1 MLGGGSGERLCT
13 PSTSA
18 GPFRIFSVAGFQ
30 NRANDIVYCPPIVRQ
45 QAQHV
50 PEDSTAIIYFGGDV
64 QDFPESMET
73 NRDSRGYMKYNLE
86 NSAILLREAFP
97 RSHIIV
103 IRPVRMEFKTFS
115 CFDNFVRGNNAGVPD
130 HTPMNHALQHLEKL
144 LQNLSQRLISIP
156 ENEILDQAAQAA
168 AAAAAV
174 AAAAA
179 AAALTLSNATVNA
192 ESNSQSS
199 PGNDSSQDMDIDI
212 LQVQEN
218 VTVDADGAV
227 IFPIVGSD
235 AAELVNNVTGNNGN
249 SHQEQVNNHQ
259 EQANNQAQNAAAIKM
274 ASTTT
279 TSNNIE
285 HQNNDC
291 STGQTRQASVVSAS
305 PAATTSGA
313 TATVTSD
320 SNPLWWRENLNLD
333 KSKLVLIGF
342 SKGCVV
348 LNQFIYEFHYLKTLT
363 PDDSSMCRLLSRIS
377 DMYWLDGGHG
387 GQKNTW
393 ITSRSLLE
401 TLTRMGMNIHVH
413 LTPYQVQDDRRPWI
427 RKEEKLF
434 TEMLRR
440 LNAPITRHLHY
451 DNQPANLMTHFEV
464 LQAFCQHVH
473 ALNQQVQQHQQQQ
486 QQIQQQQ
493 GVGGGGINDQSAS
506 TNNGSN
512 SILEA
517 SEEGTA
523 ALKRQQVAQLRQHHR
538 QLLANTPEL
547 ALASTSSSRIAAAL
561 ISSAVALSASSA
573 SIVNNHHHGH
583 MQQQQQQQNQQQQQ
597 QNQPQQQQIRHHP
610 HSPHQQLQSHRHHH
624 HHHSHHHHHHH
635 SHSNSHSHSHSQH
648 HHHHQCRS
656 KRKLQKLYY
665 TLCR

>member
-1 MLGGGSGERLCT
+1 MLGGSTDRLCT

-18 GPFRIFSVAGFQ
+18 GPFRIFAVTGFQ
-30 NRANDIVYCPPIVRQ
+30 NRANDIVYCPPIRPTGSEN
-45 QAQHV
+45 A
-50 PEDSTAIIYFGGDV
+50 EDSTAVVYFGGDV

-97 RSHIIV
+97 RAHIIV

-156 ENEILDQAAQAA
+156 ENEIMDQAAQAA

-179 AAALTLSNATVNA
+179 LVSSTLSTAST
-192 ESNSQSS
+192 
-199 PGNDSSQDMDIDI
+199 DSSASSSSLTDNNQDMDIDI

-227 IFPIVGSD
+227 IFPNVGGTGTGVVSGGGSSNSSGGGVSST
-235 AAELVNNVTGNNGN
+235 VNNATN
-249 SHQEQVNNHQ
+249 SNMSL
-259 EQANNQAQNAAAIKM
+259 A
-274 ASTTT
+274 TT
-279 TSNNIE
+279 TSQSAQSVPLQPTTQQTQSNNTQHFNNIGVNSNSNE
-285 HQNNDC
+285 CITQQQQPRLN
-291 STGQTRQASVVSAS
+291 
-305 PAATTSGA
+305 
-313 TATVTSD
+313 

-333 KSKLVLIGF
+333 KAKLVLIGF

-363 PDDSSMCRLLSRIS
+363 PDDSTMIRLLSRIK

-427 RKEEKLF
+427 RKEEKIF
-434 TEMLRR
+434 TDMLRR
-440 LNAPITRHLHY
+440 LGAPITRHLHY
-451 DNQPANLMTHFEV
+451 DSQTANLMTHFEV
-464 LQAFCQHVH
+464 LQAFCQHIH
-473 ALNQQVQQHQQQQ
+473 ALNQQHQLQMQQQQTTQPQQTSALQPLQQSSSNIQINEQLQQQQ
-486 QQIQQQQ
+486 QLQQAQLNS
-493 GVGGGGINDQSAS
+493 IRSELAKTSAS
-506 TNNGSN
+506 GP
-512 SILEA
+512 
-517 SEEGTA
+517 
-523 ALKRQQVAQLRQHHR
+523 K
-538 QLLANTPEL
+538 
-547 ALASTSSSRIAAAL
+547 
-561 ISSAVALSASSA
+561 
-573 SIVNNHHHGH
+573 
-583 MQQQQQQQNQQQQQ
+583 
-597 QNQPQQQQIRHHP
+597 
-610 HSPHQQLQSHRHHH
+610 
-624 HHHSHHHHHHH
+624 
-635 SHSNSHSHSHSQH
+635 
-648 HHHHQCRS
+648 
-656 KRKLQKLYY
+656 
-665 TLCR
+665 

>member
-1 MLGGGSGERLCT
+1 MLGGSSGERLCT

-45 QAQHV
+45 QSQHV
-50 PEDSTAIIYFGGDV
+50 DDSKAIIYFGGDV

-179 AAALTLSNATVNA
+179 AAALTLSNATVN
-192 ESNSQSS
+192 SDTGPSS
-199 PGNDSSQDMDIDI
+199 AAVNDSSQEMDIDI

-227 IFPIVGSD
+227 IFPIISAGLTATGTTTNNTTP
-235 AAELVNNVTGNNGN
+235 AADTVNNGNNKDATTN
-249 SHQEQVNNHQ
+249 SHQELNNQ
-259 EQANNQAQNAAAIKM
+259 LQQQIAAKATVSAPANNVEHY
-274 ASTTT
+274 
-279 TSNNIE
+279 NNI
-285 HQNNDC
+285 NSSIDC
-291 STGQTRQASVVSAS
+291 AALQSSLQTQPLQPR
-305 PAATTSGA
+305 PTTP
-313 TATVTSD
+313 TSEN
-320 SNPLWWRENLNLD
+320 NPLWWRENLNLD

-363 PDDSSMCRLLSRIS
+363 PDDSSMCRLLSRIT

-473 ALNQQVQQHQQQQ
+473 SL
-486 QQIQQQQ
+486 
-493 GVGGGGINDQSAS
+493 
-506 TNNGSN
+506 
-512 SILEA
+512 
-517 SEEGTA
+517 
-523 ALKRQQVAQLRQHHR
+523 
-538 QLLANTPEL
+538 
-547 ALASTSSSRIAAAL
+547 
-561 ISSAVALSASSA
+561 
-573 SIVNNHHHGH
+573 
-583 MQQQQQQQNQQQQQ
+583 NQQQQLQ
-597 QNQPQQQQIRHHP
+597 QPAGNELPIVATNNGAG
-610 HSPHQQLQSHRHHH
+610 SI
-624 HHHSHHHHHHH
+624 
-635 SHSNSHSHSHSQH
+635 SNSLLDASEEA
-648 HHHHQCRS
+648 
-656 KRKLQKLYY
+656 K
-665 TLCR
+665 

>member
-1 MLGGGSGERLCT
+1 MIGKFHDTVMDEKSMMKVTIDKFFQLQKRVTNSEVMLGGSADRLCT

-30 NRANDIVYCPPIVRQ
+30 NRTNDIVYCPPIIRQ
-45 QAQHV
+45 QNQNV
-50 PEDSTAIIYFGGDV
+50 EDSTAVVYFGGDV

-103 IRPVRMEFKTFS
+103 VRPVRMEFKTFS

-179 AAALTLSNATVNA
+179 AAALVSSTLSNASSDSSSSSSNA
-192 ESNSQSS
+192 S
-199 PGNDSSQDMDIDI
+199 DSSQEMDIDI

-227 IFPIVGSD
+227 IFSNSSDLNNTSSNNSGASVAGTDNDTSVTAVAPLTSVSSATTLASTGSSSS
-235 AAELVNNVTGNNGN
+235 T
-249 SHQEQVNNHQ
+249 
-259 EQANNQAQNAAAIKM
+259 AAA
-274 ASTTT
+274 TTNT
-279 TSNNIE
+279 TLQQSDVTTQSQQTNENLHFNDLNNS
-285 HQNNDC
+285 NDC
-291 STGQTRQASVVSAS
+291 SLQQQQQQQTSNQQQQ
-305 PAATTSGA
+305 
-313 TATVTSD
+313 
-320 SNPLWWRENLNLD
+320 NPLWWRENLNLD
-333 KSKLVLIGF
+333 KSKLIIIGF

-363 PDDSSMCRLLSRIS
+363 PDDSTMGRLLSRIK

-401 TLTRMGMNIHVH
+401 TLTRMAINIHVH

-427 RKEEKLF
+427 RKEEKTF
-434 TEMLRR
+434 TDLLRR
-440 LNAPITRHLHY
+440 LGAQVTRHLHY
-451 DNQPANLMTHFEV
+451 DSQTANLMTHFEV
-464 LQAFCQHVH
+464 LQAFCQHIH
-473 ALNQQVQQHQQQQ
+473 N
-486 QQIQQQQ
+486 
-493 GVGGGGINDQSAS
+493 
-506 TNNGSN
+506 
-512 SILEA
+512 
-517 SEEGTA
+517 
-523 ALKRQQVAQLRQHHR
+523 
-538 QLLANTPEL
+538 
-547 ALASTSSSRIAAAL
+547 
-561 ISSAVALSASSA
+561 
-573 SIVNNHHHGH
+573 
-583 MQQQQQQQNQQQQQ
+583 QNQQQQL
-597 QNQPQQQQIRHHP
+597 
-610 HSPHQQLQSHRHHH
+610 HSQQLQQQGGQLTQQQTHNNAQNNDQQHPQPQ
-624 HHHSHHHHHHH
+624 
-635 SHSNSHSHSHSQH
+635 SQT
-648 HHHHQCRS
+648 S
-656 KRKLQKLYY
+656 EEK
-665 TLCR
+665 

>member
-1 MLGGGSGERLCT
+1 MLGGSADRLCT

-30 NRANDIVYCPPIVRQ
+30 NRTNDIVYCPPIIRQ
-45 QAQHV
+45 QNQNV
-50 PEDSTAIIYFGGDV
+50 EDSTAVVYFGGDV

-103 IRPVRMEFKTFS
+103 VRPVRMEFKTFS

-179 AAALTLSNATVNA
+179 AAALVSSTLSNASSDSSSSSSNA
-192 ESNSQSS
+192 S
-199 PGNDSSQDMDIDI
+199 DSSQEMDIDI

-227 IFPIVGSD
+227 IFSNSSDLNNTSSNNSGASVAGTDNDTSVTAVAPLTSVSSATTLASTGSSSS
-235 AAELVNNVTGNNGN
+235 T
-249 SHQEQVNNHQ
+249 
-259 EQANNQAQNAAAIKM
+259 AAA
-274 ASTTT
+274 TTNT
-279 TSNNIE
+279 TLQQSDVTTQSQQTNENLHFNDLNNS
-285 HQNNDC
+285 NDC
-291 STGQTRQASVVSAS
+291 SLQQQQQQQTSNQQQQ
-305 PAATTSGA
+305 
-313 TATVTSD
+313 
-320 SNPLWWRENLNLD
+320 NPLWWRENLNLD
-333 KSKLVLIGF
+333 KSKLIIIGF

-363 PDDSSMCRLLSRIS
+363 PDDSTMGRLLSRIK

-401 TLTRMGMNIHVH
+401 TLTRMAINIHVH

-427 RKEEKLF
+427 RKEEKTF
-434 TEMLRR
+434 TDLLRR
-440 LNAPITRHLHY
+440 LGAQVTRHLHY
-451 DNQPANLMTHFEV
+451 DSQTANLMTHFEV
-464 LQAFCQHVH
+464 LQAFCQHIH
-473 ALNQQVQQHQQQQ
+473 N
-486 QQIQQQQ
+486 
-493 GVGGGGINDQSAS
+493 
-506 TNNGSN
+506 
-512 SILEA
+512 
-517 SEEGTA
+517 
-523 ALKRQQVAQLRQHHR
+523 
-538 QLLANTPEL
+538 
-547 ALASTSSSRIAAAL
+547 
-561 ISSAVALSASSA
+561 
-573 SIVNNHHHGH
+573 
-583 MQQQQQQQNQQQQQ
+583 QNQQQQL
-597 QNQPQQQQIRHHP
+597 
-610 HSPHQQLQSHRHHH
+610 HSQQLQQQGGQLTQQQTHNNAQNNDQQHPQPQ
-624 HHHSHHHHHHH
+624 
-635 SHSNSHSHSHSQH
+635 SQT
-648 HHHHQCRS
+648 S
-656 KRKLQKLYY
+656 EEK
-665 TLCR
+665 

>member
-18 GPFRIFSVAGFQ
+18 GPFRIFSVTGFQ

-45 QAQHV
+45 HSVHV

-97 RSHIIV
+97 RAHIIV

-179 AAALTLSNATVNA
+179 AAALTLSNATVTS
-192 ESNSQSS
+192 ESNSQAA
-199 PGNDSSQDMDIDI
+199 PANDSSQEMDIDI

-218 VTVDADGAV
+218 ITVDADGAV
-227 IFPIVGSD
+227 IFPIVGSE
-235 AAELVNNVTGNNGN
+235 APETVNNVSGNNGN
-249 SHQEQVNNHQ
+249 ISCGGNDDSSTNVNNHQEQVNNQ
-259 EQANNQAQNAAAIKM
+259 QLQPQQTAAAIKM
-274 ASTTT
+274 TSATTALSAT
-279 TSNNIE
+279 TNNVE
-285 HQNNDC
+285 HYNNDC
-291 STGQTRQASVVSAS
+291 ATRPA
-305 PAATTSGA
+305 PAATATSVSG
-313 TATVTSD
+313 TATSTSTSTATSD

-401 TLTRMGMNIHVH
+401 TLTRMAGMNIHVH

-440 LNAPITRHLHY
+440 LNAPLTRHLHY

-473 ALNQQVQQHQQQQ
+473 ALNQQQQQLQ
-486 QQIQQQQ
+486 QQQQQ
-493 GVGGGGINDQSAS
+493 GVGISEQSAATVA

-512 SILEA
+512 NLLEA
-517 SEEGTA
+517 GEEA
-523 ALKRQQVAQLRQHHR
+523 K
-538 QLLANTPEL
+538 
-547 ALASTSSSRIAAAL
+547 
-561 ISSAVALSASSA
+561 
-573 SIVNNHHHGH
+573 
-583 MQQQQQQQNQQQQQ
+583 
-597 QNQPQQQQIRHHP
+597 
-610 HSPHQQLQSHRHHH
+610 
-624 HHHSHHHHHHH
+624 
-635 SHSNSHSHSHSQH
+635 
-648 HHHHQCRS
+648 
-656 KRKLQKLYY
+656 
-665 TLCR
+665 

>member
-1 MLGGGSGERLCT
+1 MLGGSSGERLCT

-45 QAQHV
+45 QSQHV
-50 PEDSTAIIYFGGDV
+50 EESKAIIYFGGDV

-97 RSHIIV
+97 HSHIIV

-179 AAALTLSNATVNA
+179 AAALTLSNATVNS
-192 ESNSQSS
+192 ESSSSSSTAGDNSQE
-199 PGNDSSQDMDIDI
+199 MDIDI

-227 IFPIVGSD
+227 IFPIVSAGTTETGAPLNNVDGVGNVNNGNNKD
-235 AAELVNNVTGNNGN
+235 AAVN
-249 SHQEQVNNHQ
+249 SHQES
-259 EQANNQAQNAAAIKM
+259 NNQQQQQQQQQSTAKI

-279 TSNNIE
+279 TTPVTNNVE
-285 HQNNDC
+285 HCNNSNDC
-291 STGQTRQASVVSAS
+291 SASQATLSTQQQQQQQLRST
-305 PAATTSGA
+305 PTTTTS
-313 TATVTSD
+313 D
-320 SNPLWWRENLNLD
+320 NNPLWWRENLNLD

-363 PDDSSMCRLLSRIS
+363 PDDSSMCRLLSRIT

-473 ALNQQVQQHQQQQ
+473 SL
-486 QQIQQQQ
+486 
-493 GVGGGGINDQSAS
+493 
-506 TNNGSN
+506 
-512 SILEA
+512 
-517 SEEGTA
+517 
-523 ALKRQQVAQLRQHHR
+523 
-538 QLLANTPEL
+538 
-547 ALASTSSSRIAAAL
+547 
-561 ISSAVALSASSA
+561 
-573 SIVNNHHHGH
+573 
-583 MQQQQQQQNQQQQQ
+583 NQQQQQ
-597 QNQPQQQQIRHHP
+597 LQQHGANNEP
-610 HSPHQQLQSHRHHH
+610 ATVATNNGAG
-624 HHHSHHHHHHH
+624 
-635 SHSNSHSHSHSQH
+635 SNSNNLMDASEEA
-648 HHHHQCRS
+648 
-656 KRKLQKLYY
+656 K
-665 TLCR
+665 

>member
-1 MLGGGSGERLCT
+1 MLGGSTDRLCT

-18 GPFRIFSVAGFQ
+18 GPFRIFAVTGFQ
-30 NRANDIVYCPPIVRQ
+30 NRANDIVYCPPIRPTGSEN
-45 QAQHV
+45 A
-50 PEDSTAIIYFGGDV
+50 EDSTAVVYFGGDV

-97 RSHIIV
+97 RAHIIV

-156 ENEILDQAAQAA
+156 ENEIMDQAAQAA

-179 AAALTLSNATVNA
+179 LVSSTLSTASTDTSA
-192 ESNSQSS
+192 SS
-199 PGNDSSQDMDIDI
+199 SALNDNNQDMDIDI

-227 IFPIVGSD
+227 IFPIVTG
-235 AAELVNNVTGNNGN
+235 AGTGGGVNSASNSSGGGVTA
-249 SHQEQVNNHQ
+249 S
-259 EQANNQAQNAAAIKM
+259 ANNAANSNI

-279 TSNNIE
+279 TPHSTQKAPLQSTAHQAQTNNAHFNNIGGGSNNSNE
-285 HQNNDC
+285 CVTQAQ
-291 STGQTRQASVVSAS
+291 SQQLTRQN
-305 PAATTSGA
+305 
-313 TATVTSD
+313 

-333 KSKLVLIGF
+333 KAKLVLIGF

-363 PDDSSMCRLLSRIS
+363 PDDSTMIRLLSRIK

-427 RKEEKLF
+427 RKEEKIF
-434 TEMLRR
+434 TDMLRR
-440 LNAPITRHLHY
+440 LGAPITRHLHY
-451 DNQPANLMTHFEV
+451 DSQTANLMTHFEV
-464 LQAFCQHVH
+464 LQAFCQHIH
-473 ALNQQVQQHQQQQ
+473 TLNQQQQLQMQQQQQTAQQQQ
-486 QQIQQQQ
+486 QQASALQPLQQ
-493 GVGGGGINDQSAS
+493 
-506 TNNGSN
+506 
-512 SILEA
+512 
-517 SEEGTA
+517 
-523 ALKRQQVAQLRQHHR
+523 
-538 QLLANTPEL
+538 
-547 ALASTSSSRIAAAL
+547 SSSNIQINEQL
-561 ISSAVALSASSA
+561 
-573 SIVNNHHHGH
+573 
-583 MQQQQQQQNQQQQQ
+583 QQQQQQQT
-597 QNQPQQQQIRHHP
+597 
-610 HSPHQQLQSHRHHH
+610 QLNNTNRSELGKA
-624 HHHSHHHHHHH
+624 
-635 SHSNSHSHSHSQH
+635 SNSGA
-648 HHHHQCRS
+648 
-656 KRKLQKLYY
+656 K
-665 TLCR
+665 

>member
-1 MLGGGSGERLCT
+1 MAIIEHFLKLQKRVTNFGVMLGGSTDRLCT

-18 GPFRIFSVAGFQ
+18 GPFRIFAVTGFQ
-30 NRANDIVYCPPIVRQ
+30 NRANDIVYCPPIRPTGSEN
-45 QAQHV
+45 A
-50 PEDSTAIIYFGGDV
+50 EDSTAVVYFGGDV

-97 RSHIIV
+97 RAHIIV

-156 ENEILDQAAQAA
+156 ENEIMDQAAQAA

-179 AAALTLSNATVNA
+179 LVSSTLSTASTDTSA
-192 ESNSQSS
+192 SS
-199 PGNDSSQDMDIDI
+199 SALNDNNQDMDIDI

-227 IFPIVGSD
+227 IFP
-235 AAELVNNVTGNNGN
+235 NVTGAGTVGGVSSAINTSGGGV
-249 SHQEQVNNHQ
+249 SAS
-259 EQANNQAQNAAAIKM
+259 ANNSANSNI

-279 TSNNIE
+279 TPHSTQKAPLQSTAHQAQTNNTHFNNIGGGSSNSNE
-285 HQNNDC
+285 CVAQA
-291 STGQTRQASVVSAS
+291 QQLTRQN
-305 PAATTSGA
+305 
-313 TATVTSD
+313 

-333 KSKLVLIGF
+333 KAKLVLIGF

-363 PDDSSMCRLLSRIS
+363 PDDSTMIRLLSRIK

-427 RKEEKLF
+427 RKEEKIF
-434 TEMLRR
+434 TDMLRR
-440 LNAPITRHLHY
+440 LGAPITRHLHY
-451 DNQPANLMTHFEV
+451 DSQTANLMTHFEV
-464 LQAFCQHVH
+464 LQAFCQHIH
-473 ALNQQVQQHQQQQ
+473 TLNQQQQLQMQQQQQTAQQQQ
-486 QQIQQQQ
+486 QQASALQPLQQ
-493 GVGGGGINDQSAS
+493 
-506 TNNGSN
+506 
-512 SILEA
+512 
-517 SEEGTA
+517 
-523 ALKRQQVAQLRQHHR
+523 
-538 QLLANTPEL
+538 
-547 ALASTSSSRIAAAL
+547 SSSNIQINEQL
-561 ISSAVALSASSA
+561 
-573 SIVNNHHHGH
+573 
-583 MQQQQQQQNQQQQQ
+583 QQQQQT
-597 QNQPQQQQIRHHP
+597 
-610 HSPHQQLQSHRHHH
+610 QLNNTNRSELGKA
-624 HHHSHHHHHHH
+624 
-635 SHSNSHSHSHSQH
+635 SNSGA
-648 HHHHQCRS
+648 
-656 KRKLQKLYY
+656 K
-665 TLCR
+665 

>member
-192 ESNSQSS
+192 ESSSQSS

-235 AAELVNNVTGNNGN
+235 AAEIVNNVSGNNGN

-259 EQANNQAQNAAAIKM
+259 EQANNQPQTAAAIKM
-274 ASTTT
+274 ASTTAA
-279 TSNNIE
+279 NNVE

-291 STGQTRQASVVSAS
+291 GTGQARQASVVSAN

-401 TLTRMGMNIHVH
+401 TLTRMAGMNIHVH

-473 ALNQQVQQHQQQQ
+473 ALNQQAQQQQQQ

-493 GVGGGGINDQSAS
+493 GVGGGINEQTAT

-517 SEEGTA
+517 SEEA
-523 ALKRQQVAQLRQHHR
+523 K
-538 QLLANTPEL
+538 
-547 ALASTSSSRIAAAL
+547 
-561 ISSAVALSASSA
+561 
-573 SIVNNHHHGH
+573 
-583 MQQQQQQQNQQQQQ
+583 
-597 QNQPQQQQIRHHP
+597 
-610 HSPHQQLQSHRHHH
+610 
-624 HHHSHHHHHHH
+624 
-635 SHSNSHSHSHSQH
+635 
-648 HHHHQCRS
+648 
-656 KRKLQKLYY
+656 
-665 TLCR
+665 

>member
-45 QAQHV
+45 HSVHV

-179 AAALTLSNATVNA
+179 AAALTLSNATVTS
-192 ESNSQSS
+192 ESNSQSA
-199 PGNDSSQDMDIDI
+199 PANDSSQEMDIDI

-218 VTVDADGAV
+218 ITVDADGAV
-227 IFPIVGSD
+227 IFPIVGNEVPE
-235 AAELVNNVTGNNGN
+235 AVNNVSGNNGN
-249 SHQEQVNNHQ
+249 IGGGGNNDSVNNHQEQVNNQ
-259 EQANNQAQNAAAIKM
+259 QLQQQQQTPAAIKM
-274 ASTTT
+274 TSPTTAINAT
-279 TSNNIE
+279 NNVE
-285 HQNNDC
+285 HYNNDC
-291 STGQTRQASVVSAS
+291 GTRQV
-305 PAATTSGA
+305 PAATTT
-313 TATVTSD
+313 TASAMGTSTSTATSD

-401 TLTRMGMNIHVH
+401 TLTRMAGMNIHVH

-473 ALNQQVQQHQQQQ
+473 ALNQQQ

-493 GVGGGGINDQSAS
+493 GVGISEQSSAAVTA

-512 SILEA
+512 NLLEA
-517 SEEGTA
+517 GEEA
-523 ALKRQQVAQLRQHHR
+523 K
-538 QLLANTPEL
+538 
-547 ALASTSSSRIAAAL
+547 
-561 ISSAVALSASSA
+561 
-573 SIVNNHHHGH
+573 
-583 MQQQQQQQNQQQQQ
+583 
-597 QNQPQQQQIRHHP
+597 
-610 HSPHQQLQSHRHHH
+610 
-624 HHHSHHHHHHH
+624 
-635 SHSNSHSHSHSQH
+635 
-648 HHHHQCRS
+648 
-656 KRKLQKLYY
+656 
-665 TLCR
+665 

>member
-179 AAALTLSNATVNA
+179 AAALTLSNATVAA
-192 ESNSQSS
+192 ESNSQSA
-199 PGNDSSQDMDIDI
+199 PANDSSQEMDIDI

-218 VTVDADGAV
+218 ITVDADGAV
-227 IFPIVGSD
+227 IFPIVGSE
-235 AAELVNNVTGNNGN
+235 AAELLNNVTGNNGN
-249 SHQEQVNNHQ
+249 NGHQEPTNNHQ
-259 EQANNQAQNAAAIKM
+259 EQANNLQQAQQQQQQQQSAAAIKM
-274 ASTTT
+274 TSPTTALGGT
-279 TSNNIE
+279 NNVE
-285 HQNNDC
+285 HYNNDC
-291 STGQTRQASVVSAS
+291 ATGQQTRQAQVG
-305 PAATTSGA
+305 SGTANA
-313 TATVTSD
+313 TATVNSD

-363 PDDSSMCRLLSRIS
+363 PDDSSMCRLLSRIT

-401 TLTRMGMNIHVH
+401 TLTRMGKPV
-413 LTPYQVQDDRRPWI
+413 
-427 RKEEKLF
+427 
-434 TEMLRR
+434 
-440 LNAPITRHLHY
+440 
-451 DNQPANLMTHFEV
+451 
-464 LQAFCQHVH
+464 
-473 ALNQQVQQHQQQQ
+473 
-486 QQIQQQQ
+486 
-493 GVGGGGINDQSAS
+493 
-506 TNNGSN
+506 
-512 SILEA
+512 
-517 SEEGTA
+517 
-523 ALKRQQVAQLRQHHR
+523 
-538 QLLANTPEL
+538 
-547 ALASTSSSRIAAAL
+547 
-561 ISSAVALSASSA
+561 
-573 SIVNNHHHGH
+573 
-583 MQQQQQQQNQQQQQ
+583 
-597 QNQPQQQQIRHHP
+597 
-610 HSPHQQLQSHRHHH
+610 
-624 HHHSHHHHHHH
+624 
-635 SHSNSHSHSHSQH
+635 
-648 HHHHQCRS
+648 
-656 KRKLQKLYY
+656 
-665 TLCR
+665 

>member
-1 MLGGGSGERLCT
+1 MAIIEHFLKLQKRVTNFGVMLGGSTDRLCT

-18 GPFRIFSVAGFQ
+18 GPFRIFAVTGFQ
-30 NRANDIVYCPPIVRQ
+30 NRANDIVYCPPIRPTGSEN
-45 QAQHV
+45 A
-50 PEDSTAIIYFGGDV
+50 EDSTAVVYFGGDV

-97 RSHIIV
+97 RAHIIV

-156 ENEILDQAAQAA
+156 ENEIMDQAAQAA

-179 AAALTLSNATVNA
+179 LVSSTLSTASTDTSA
-192 ESNSQSS
+192 SS
-199 PGNDSSQDMDIDI
+199 SALNDNNQDMDIDI

-227 IFPIVGSD
+227 IFPIVTG
-235 AAELVNNVTGNNGN
+235 AGTGGGVNSASNSSGGGVTA
-249 SHQEQVNNHQ
+249 S
-259 EQANNQAQNAAAIKM
+259 ANNAANSNI

-279 TSNNIE
+279 TPHSTQKAPLQSTAHQAQTNNAHFNNIGGGSNNSNE
-285 HQNNDC
+285 CVTQAQ
-291 STGQTRQASVVSAS
+291 SQQLTRQN
-305 PAATTSGA
+305 
-313 TATVTSD
+313 

-333 KSKLVLIGF
+333 KAKLVLIGF

-363 PDDSSMCRLLSRIS
+363 PDDSTMIRLLSRIK

-427 RKEEKLF
+427 RKEEKIF
-434 TEMLRR
+434 TDMLRR
-440 LNAPITRHLHY
+440 LGAPITRHLHY
-451 DNQPANLMTHFEV
+451 DSQTANLMTHFEV
-464 LQAFCQHVH
+464 LQAFCQHIH
-473 ALNQQVQQHQQQQ
+473 TLNQQQQLQMQQQQQTAQQQQ
-486 QQIQQQQ
+486 QQASALQPLQQ
-493 GVGGGGINDQSAS
+493 
-506 TNNGSN
+506 
-512 SILEA
+512 
-517 SEEGTA
+517 
-523 ALKRQQVAQLRQHHR
+523 
-538 QLLANTPEL
+538 
-547 ALASTSSSRIAAAL
+547 SSSNIQINEQL
-561 ISSAVALSASSA
+561 
-573 SIVNNHHHGH
+573 
-583 MQQQQQQQNQQQQQ
+583 QQQQQQQT
-597 QNQPQQQQIRHHP
+597 
-610 HSPHQQLQSHRHHH
+610 QLNNTNRSELGKA
-624 HHHSHHHHHHH
+624 
-635 SHSNSHSHSHSQH
+635 SNSGA
-648 HHHHQCRS
+648 
-656 KRKLQKLYY
+656 K
-665 TLCR
+665 

>member
-1 MLGGGSGERLCT
+1 MLGGSSGERLCT

-45 QAQHV
+45 QSQHV
-50 PEDSTAIIYFGGDV
+50 EDSKAIIYFGGDV

-179 AAALTLSNATVNA
+179 AAALTLSNAAVNS
-192 ESNSQSS
+192 ESTSASSTAGDNSQE
-199 PGNDSSQDMDIDI
+199 MDIDI

-227 IFPIVGSD
+227 IFPIVSAGATETAAPINNVAGNVNNGNNKD
-235 AAELVNNVTGNNGN
+235 AAVN
-249 SHQEQVNNHQ
+249 SHQES
-259 EQANNQAQNAAAIKM
+259 NNQQQQQSTVKATST
-274 ASTTT
+274 STTT
-279 TSNNIE
+279 ATTNNVE
-285 HQNNDC
+285 HCNNSTNNSNDC
-291 STGQTRQASVVSAS
+291 AASQ
-305 PAATTSGA
+305 PTLPTQPQQLRPPTSQQ
-313 TATVTSD
+313 SD
-320 SNPLWWRENLNLD
+320 NNPLWWRENLNLD

-363 PDDSSMCRLLSRIS
+363 PDDSSMCRLLSRIT

-473 ALNQQVQQHQQQQ
+473 SL
-486 QQIQQQQ
+486 
-493 GVGGGGINDQSAS
+493 
-506 TNNGSN
+506 
-512 SILEA
+512 
-517 SEEGTA
+517 
-523 ALKRQQVAQLRQHHR
+523 
-538 QLLANTPEL
+538 
-547 ALASTSSSRIAAAL
+547 
-561 ISSAVALSASSA
+561 
-573 SIVNNHHHGH
+573 
-583 MQQQQQQQNQQQQQ
+583 NQQQQL
-597 QNQPQQQQIRHHP
+597 QQQHGPNNEQP
-610 HSPHQQLQSHRHHH
+610 NVATNNGAGSS
-624 HHHSHHHHHHH
+624 S
-635 SHSNSHSHSHSQH
+635 SNLLDASEEA
-648 HHHHQCRS
+648 
-656 KRKLQKLYY
+656 K
-665 TLCR
+665 

>member
-1 MLGGGSGERLCT
+1 MLGGSSGERLCT

-45 QAQHV
+45 QSQHV
-50 PEDSTAIIYFGGDV
+50 EDSKAIIYFGGDV

-179 AAALTLSNATVNA
+179 AAALTLSNATVNS
-192 ESNSQSS
+192 ESSS
-199 PGNDSSQDMDIDI
+199 SSSTGSDSSQEMDIDI

-227 IFPIVGSD
+227 IFPIVS
-235 AAELVNNVTGNNGN
+235 AAAAAAAAAAATTETGASTNNVSANINNGN
-249 SHQEQVNNHQ
+249 NKDAAAALNSHQQESHSQQQQQQTLTKAASPPTTNNVEHC
-259 EQANNQAQNAAAIKM
+259 NN
-274 ASTTT
+274 
-279 TSNNIE
+279 SNNS
-285 HQNNDC
+285 NNDC
-291 STGQTRQASVVSAS
+291 GAVSQATLPTQPQQPR
-305 PAATTSGA
+305 PATP
-313 TATVTSD
+313 TSD
-320 SNPLWWRENLNLD
+320 NNPLWWRENLNLD

-363 PDDSSMCRLLSRIS
+363 PDDSSMCRLLSRIT

-473 ALNQQVQQHQQQQ
+473 SLNQQHQQLQQ
-486 QQIQQQQ
+486 QH
-493 GVGGGGINDQSAS
+493 GGNNEQPTTAAA
-506 TNNGSN
+506 TNNGAGSSSN
-512 SILEA
+512 NLLDA
-517 SEEGTA
+517 SEEA
-523 ALKRQQVAQLRQHHR
+523 K
-538 QLLANTPEL
+538 
-547 ALASTSSSRIAAAL
+547 
-561 ISSAVALSASSA
+561 
-573 SIVNNHHHGH
+573 
-583 MQQQQQQQNQQQQQ
+583 
-597 QNQPQQQQIRHHP
+597 
-610 HSPHQQLQSHRHHH
+610 
-624 HHHSHHHHHHH
+624 
-635 SHSNSHSHSHSQH
+635 
-648 HHHHQCRS
+648 
-656 KRKLQKLYY
+656 
-665 TLCR
+665 

>member
-1 MLGGGSGERLCT
+1 MLGGSADRLCT

-30 NRANDIVYCPPIVRQ
+30 NRTNDIVYCPPIIRQ
-45 QAQHV
+45 QNQNV
-50 PEDSTAIIYFGGDV
+50 EDSTAVVYFGGDV

-103 IRPVRMEFKTFS
+103 VRPVRMEFKTFS

-179 AAALTLSNATVNA
+179 AAALVSSTLSNASSDSSSSSSNA
-192 ESNSQSS
+192 S
-199 PGNDSSQDMDIDI
+199 DSSQEMDIDI

-227 IFPIVGSD
+227 IFSNSSDLNNTSSNNSGSSVAGTD
-235 AAELVNNVTGNNGN
+235 NDTSVAAVAPLTSV
-249 SHQEQVNNHQ
+249 S
-259 EQANNQAQNAAAIKM
+259 
-274 ASTTT
+274 STTT
-279 TSNNIE
+279 LASTGSSSSTAAAATNTTLQQSDVTTQSQQNNE
-285 HQNNDC
+285 NLQHFNNLNNSNDC
-291 STGQTRQASVVSAS
+291 SLQQQQQQQSSNQQQQ
-305 PAATTSGA
+305 
-313 TATVTSD
+313 
-320 SNPLWWRENLNLD
+320 NPLWWRENLNLD
-333 KSKLVLIGF
+333 KSKLIIIGF

-363 PDDSSMCRLLSRIS
+363 PDDSTMGRLLSRIK

-401 TLTRMGMNIHVH
+401 TLTRMAINIHVH

-427 RKEEKLF
+427 RKEEKTF
-434 TEMLRR
+434 TDLLRR
-440 LNAPITRHLHY
+440 LGAQVTRHLHY
-451 DNQPANLMTHFEV
+451 DSQTANLMTHFEV
-464 LQAFCQHVH
+464 LQAFCQHIH
-473 ALNQQVQQHQQQQ
+473 N
-486 QQIQQQQ
+486 
-493 GVGGGGINDQSAS
+493 
-506 TNNGSN
+506 
-512 SILEA
+512 
-517 SEEGTA
+517 
-523 ALKRQQVAQLRQHHR
+523 
-538 QLLANTPEL
+538 
-547 ALASTSSSRIAAAL
+547 
-561 ISSAVALSASSA
+561 
-573 SIVNNHHHGH
+573 
-583 MQQQQQQQNQQQQQ
+583 QNQQQQL
-597 QNQPQQQQIRHHP
+597 
-610 HSPHQQLQSHRHHH
+610 HSQQLQQQGGQLTQQQTPNNAQNNDQQHPQPQ
-624 HHHSHHHHHHH
+624 
-635 SHSNSHSHSHSQH
+635 SQT
-648 HHHHQCRS
+648 S
-656 KRKLQKLYY
+656 EEK
-665 TLCR
+665 

>member
-1 MLGGGSGERLCT
+1 MAIIEHFLKLQKRVTNFGVMLGGSTDRLCT

-18 GPFRIFSVAGFQ
+18 GPFRIFAVTGFQ
-30 NRANDIVYCPPIVRQ
+30 NRANDIVYCPPIRPTGSEN
-45 QAQHV
+45 A
-50 PEDSTAIIYFGGDV
+50 EDSTAVVYFGGDV

-97 RSHIIV
+97 RAHIIV

-156 ENEILDQAAQAA
+156 ENEIMDQAAQAA

-179 AAALTLSNATVNA
+179 LVSSTLSTASTDTSA
-192 ESNSQSS
+192 SS
-199 PGNDSSQDMDIDI
+199 STLNDNNQDMDIDI

-227 IFPIVGSD
+227 IFPNVAGTGTGVAVTSGSNTTS
-235 AAELVNNVTGNNGN
+235 ASVTSSVNNTAN
-249 SHQEQVNNHQ
+249 S
-259 EQANNQAQNAAAIKM
+259 
-274 ASTTT
+274 
-279 TSNNIE
+279 NI
-285 HQNNDC
+285 
-291 STGQTRQASVVSAS
+291 A
-305 PAATTSGA
+305 A
-313 TATVTSD
+313 TATTPHSTQKAPLQPTAHQSQTNNAQHFNNIGGGSSNSNECLTQAQQQSQQLTRQN

-333 KSKLVLIGF
+333 KAKLVLIGF

-363 PDDSSMCRLLSRIS
+363 PDDSTMIRLLSRIK

-427 RKEEKLF
+427 RKEEKIF
-434 TEMLRR
+434 TDMLRR
-440 LNAPITRHLHY
+440 LGAPITRHLHY
-451 DNQPANLMTHFEV
+451 DSQTANLMTHFEV
-464 LQAFCQHVH
+464 LQAFCQHIH
-473 ALNQQVQQHQQQQ
+473 TLNQQLQ
-486 QQIQQQQ
+486 
-493 GVGGGGINDQSAS
+493 
-506 TNNGSN
+506 
-512 SILEA
+512 
-517 SEEGTA
+517 
-523 ALKRQQVAQLRQHHR
+523 
-538 QLLANTPEL
+538 
-547 ALASTSSSRIAAAL
+547 
-561 ISSAVALSASSA
+561 
-573 SIVNNHHHGH
+573 
-583 MQQQQQQQNQQQQQ
+583 MQQQQQSAQQQQQ
-597 QNQPQQQQIRHHP
+597 ASALQPLQQ
-610 HSPHQQLQSHRHHH
+610 SSKLGKA
-624 HHHSHHHHHHH
+624 
-635 SHSNSHSHSHSQH
+635 SNSGP
-648 HHHHQCRS
+648 
-656 KRKLQKLYY
+656 K
-665 TLCR
+665 

>member
-1 MLGGGSGERLCT
+1 MAIIEHFLKLQKRVTNFGVMLGGSTDRLCT

-18 GPFRIFSVAGFQ
+18 GPFRIFAVTGFQ
-30 NRANDIVYCPPIVRQ
+30 NRANDIVYCPPIRPTGSEN
-45 QAQHV
+45 A
-50 PEDSTAIIYFGGDV
+50 EDSTAVVYFGGDV

-97 RSHIIV
+97 RAHIIV

-156 ENEILDQAAQAA
+156 ENEIMDQAAQAA

-179 AAALTLSNATVNA
+179 LVSSTLSTASTDTSA
-192 ESNSQSS
+192 SS
-199 PGNDSSQDMDIDI
+199 SALNDNNQDMDIDI

-227 IFPIVGSD
+227 IFPNATGAGTGGGASSGGGVTASTNN
-235 AAELVNNVTGNNGN
+235 AAN
-249 SHQEQVNNHQ
+249 SNIATTTATPHSTQKAPLQSTAH
-259 EQANNQAQNAAAIKM
+259 QAQTNNAHF
-274 ASTTT
+274 
-279 TSNNIE
+279 NNIGGGSSNSNE
-285 HQNNDC
+285 CVAQA
-291 STGQTRQASVVSAS
+291 QQLTRQN
-305 PAATTSGA
+305 
-313 TATVTSD
+313 

-333 KSKLVLIGF
+333 KAKLVLIGF

-363 PDDSSMCRLLSRIS
+363 PDDSTMIRLLSRIK

-427 RKEEKLF
+427 RKEEKIF
-434 TEMLRR
+434 TDMLRR
-440 LNAPITRHLHY
+440 LGAPITRHLHY
-451 DNQPANLMTHFEV
+451 DSQTANLMTHFEV
-464 LQAFCQHVH
+464 LQAFCQHIH
-473 ALNQQVQQHQQQQ
+473 TLNQQQQLQQQQTAQQQQ
-486 QQIQQQQ
+486 QQASALQPLQQ
-493 GVGGGGINDQSAS
+493 
-506 TNNGSN
+506 
-512 SILEA
+512 
-517 SEEGTA
+517 
-523 ALKRQQVAQLRQHHR
+523 
-538 QLLANTPEL
+538 
-547 ALASTSSSRIAAAL
+547 SSSNIQINEQL
-561 ISSAVALSASSA
+561 
-573 SIVNNHHHGH
+573 
-583 MQQQQQQQNQQQQQ
+583 QQQQQT
-597 QNQPQQQQIRHHP
+597 
-610 HSPHQQLQSHRHHH
+610 QLNNTNRSELGKA
-624 HHHSHHHHHHH
+624 
-635 SHSNSHSHSHSQH
+635 SNSGA
-648 HHHHQCRS
+648 
-656 KRKLQKLYY
+656 K
-665 TLCR
+665 